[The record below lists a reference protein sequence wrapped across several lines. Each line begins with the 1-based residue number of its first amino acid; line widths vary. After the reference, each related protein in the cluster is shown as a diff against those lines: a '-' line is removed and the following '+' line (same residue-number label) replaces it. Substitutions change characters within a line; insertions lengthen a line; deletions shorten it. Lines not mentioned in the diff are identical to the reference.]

1 MKQVPTTDSG
11 AVMSYEII
19 EHTADIGLRIRAK
32 DLNRLFKDAAEGFF
46 DLVTDLEAVKKSGPF
61 SLHEIEMNLQEENVE
76 ELFMR
81 WLQELL
87 FIFSTR
93 KSILLEY
100 NFVSLT
106 PMLLRLKAKAIRFD
120 PKKHVSRHE
129 IKAVTFHQF
138 RVTHDASGWLAEVI
152 FDI

>member
-1 MKQVPTTDSG
+1 MP
-11 AVMSYEII
+11 YETF

-32 DLNRLFKDAAEGFF
+32 DLNRLFQDAAEGFF
-46 DLVTDLEAVKKSGPF
+46 NLVTDLDAIQKSRP
-61 SLHEIEMNLQEENVE
+61 SPLHEIEMNFQEENVE

-87 FIFSTR
+87 FVFSTR
-93 KSILLEY
+93 KSVFLEY
-100 NFVSLT
+100 RFISLT
-106 PMLLRLKAKAIRFD
+106 PMLLKLKAKAARFD
-120 PKKHVSRHE
+120 PKQHVSRHE

-138 RVTHDASGWLAEVI
+138 HVVQDLAGWLAEVI